1 MPPSAEVVVE
11 VILTADRRTH
21 GARGSTT
28 ADEGDDIDVVAG
40 NRLSLTTHSSPP
52 AAAIPNEGR
61 YSKAHH
67 INDQLTPCCA

>member
-40 NRLSLTTHSSPP
+40 NRLSLTTHSSPLQP
-52 AAAIPNEGR
+52 PFLT
-61 YSKAHH
+61 KADTARHTTSTT
-67 INDQLTPCCA
+67 N